1 MNRTNPC
8 RRGWCRWA
16 VVFGGVLL
24 TNFSPQARSAV
35 GNVAVGSPV
44 VAAKGSQPGCLRV
57 LEDRALGLRW
67 HWESHSGARPGQWVP
82 MAADVAAG
90 VADGCTGQPQAEVVL
105 PRRAIGKH
113 AVPSAAES
121 TAWNAVKPEVARP
134 VIQVGEHV
142 VVIQD
147 DGEVLARLP
156 GVALAAA
163 LAGRPLPV
171 RLKVGNGGFGKL
183 AGSVVE
189 ATAVAKG
196 IARWDGEMVS
206 GGAGW

>member
-1 MNRTNPC
+1 MTNPC

-16 VVFGGVLL
+16 VVLGGVLL
-24 TNFSPQARSAV
+24 TFFSPQARSAV
-35 GNVAVGSPV
+35 GNAAVGSPV
-44 VAAKGSQPGCLRV
+44 AAARGSQPGCLRV

-67 HWESHSGARPGQWVP
+67 RWESHSGARPGQWVP
-82 MAADVAAG
+82 MAADL
-90 VADGCTGQPQAEVVL
+90 ADGCTGQLRAEVAL
-105 PRRAIGKH
+105 PRRVIGKQ
-113 AVPSAAES
+113 AGPGVAGRTASGS
-121 TAWNAVKPEVARP
+121 TARNAVKREVARP

-147 DGEVLARLP
+147 DGEVVARLP

-183 AGSVVE
+183 AGRVVE
-189 ATAVAKG
+189 AQAVAKG
-196 IARWDGEMVS
+196 IARWSGEMVS